1 MKKTITL
8 AHGSGGKLAH
18 KLIHDVFMNYFE
30 NDILLK
36 QTDSAILPGIEGK
49 QLALTT
55 DAYVVQ
61 PIFFPG
67 GDIGKLAVCGT
78 INDLAVSGAEPLY
91 LTASF
96 VLEEGLHVDDLI
108 RIVQSMAAEAHKAG
122 VKIVAGDTKVVNH
135 GQCDKLYITTTGLG
149 TLKPE
154 FVTIS
159 TGEEIKSGDAIL
171 INGPI
176 ANHGMAIISS
186 REGLTVNGSIQS
198 DCASLN
204 DFIQSL
210 LETGIH
216 IKFMRDATRGGVA
229 TILAETVQMT
239 GLGIEI
245 NEDHIPIAEPTLG
258 LCELLGFD
266 PLYVAN
272 EGKVII
278 IVPEEE
284 KEKAL
289 LLMQNHPD
297 GSLSS
302 IIGEVTTDHPGT
314 LVLNTAIG
322 GQTVLGMLSGEQLPR
337 IC

>member
-18 KLIHDVFMNYFE
+18 KLIKDVFMHYFE
-30 NDILLK
+30 NDILLR
-36 QTDSAILPGIEGK
+36 QTDSAILPSIEGQ
-49 QLALTT
+49 QLAFTT

-78 INDLAVSGAEPLY
+78 INDLAVSGAKPLY

-96 VLEEGLHVDDLI
+96 VLEEGLRIDDLVQ
-108 RIVQSMAAEAHKAG
+108 IVQSMATEAHKAG

-135 GQCDKLYITTTGLG
+135 GQCDKIYITTSGLG
-149 TLKPE
+149 ALKPQYAA
-154 FVTIS
+154 IS
-159 TGEEIKSGDAIL
+159 TGENIQSGDALL
-171 INGPI
+171 INGPV
-176 ANHGMAIISS
+176 ASHGMAIIAA
-186 REGLTVNGSIQS
+186 REGLSINGSIHS
-198 DCASLN
+198 DCTSLN
-204 DFIQSL
+204 SFIQSV

-216 IKFMRDATRGGVA
+216 VKFMRDVTRGGLA
-229 TILAETVQMT
+229 TILAETAQMA
-239 GLGIEI
+239 GFGIELD
-245 NEDHIPIAEPTLG
+245 EDRIPISEPTLG
-258 LCELLGFD
+258 LCEMLGFD

-272 EGKVII
+272 EGKVIM
-278 IVPEEE
+278 IVPEAE

-297 GSLSS
+297 GAQAS
-302 IIGEVTTDHPGT
+302 IIGEITTDHPGT
-314 LVLNTAIG
+314 VVLNTAIG
-322 GQTVLGMLSGEQLPR
+322 GRTVLGMLSGEQLPR

>member
-18 KLIHDVFMNYFE
+18 KLIHDVFMNYFA

-36 QTDSAILPGIEGK
+36 QTDSAILPGFEGM

-78 INDLAVSGAEPLY
+78 INDLAVSGAVPLY

-96 VLEEGLHVDDLI
+96 VLEEGLRIEDLI
-108 RIVQSMAAEAHKAG
+108 SIVQSMAAEAHKAG

-149 TLKPE
+149 ALQPE
-154 FVTIS
+154 YASIS
-159 TGEEIKSGDAIL
+159 TGEEIHSGDAIL

-176 ANHGMAIISS
+176 ASHGMAIISS
-186 REGLTVNGSIQS
+186 REGLSVNGSIQS
-198 DCASLN
+198 DCTSLN
-204 DFIQSL
+204 DLIQTI
-210 LETGIH
+210 LEAGIH
-216 IKFMRDATRGGVA
+216 VKFMRDATRGGLA
-229 TILAETVQMT
+229 TILTETAHVT
-239 GLGIEI
+239 GLGIDI
-245 NEDHIPIAEPTLG
+245 NEDHIPITEPTLG
-258 LCELLGFD
+258 ICELLGFD

-272 EGKVII
+272 EGIVIMV
-278 IVPEEE
+278 VPEAE

-297 GSLSS
+297 GSQAS
-302 IIGEVTTDHPGT
+302 IIGEITTDHPGT
-314 LVLNTAIG
+314 VVLNTTIG
-322 GQTVLGMLSGEQLPR
+322 GRTVLGMLSGEQLPR